1 MPTQEQILQ
10 ALRAVQDPDLRRDIV
25 SLGFVK
31 NLAVSGGRAYVLD
44 KERVFE
50 KRVNLELV
58 ELHRLEGQEDV
69 DNVRALLERHFVS
82 TKSNLALEILTNWD
96 DTQELFWMV
105 VPRGAGAKLELAV
118 SAKEG

>member
-1 MPTQEQILQ
+1 MT
-10 ALRAVQDPDLRRDIV
+10 
-25 SLGFVK
+25 
-31 NLAVSGGRAYVLD
+31 GGRAYVLD
-44 KERVFE
+44 RERVFE

-58 ELHRLEGQEDV
+58 ELHRLEGQEDIN
-69 DNVRALLERHFVS
+69 NVRALLERHFVA

-105 VPRGAGAKLELAV
+105 VPRGAGAKLEMAV